1 MKKIFI
7 VFLINLIV
15 YFTGVANSNDLS
27 LSNLEGVKEL
37 NKIDTSDLVGGKSL
51 EEIDKDIK
59 KKTDEIKKKLG
70 KSTNQKKVSDDLN
83 GKKIFCQIDK
93 TPSKTGIVGAVNSEE
108 AYFSFEFKSFSRVK
122 IIHLNPYGGGE
133 YFGDKSYFEDTLKYK
148 TDANSIKIK
157 DFNDFNLSI
166 GRKNLKLFT
175 FPEYVC
181 DLASSDLDL
190 ESKMENLYEDLLKKA
205 KKDNKI

>member
-1 MKKIFI
+1 MGTTLL
-7 VFLINLIV
+7 LII
-15 YFTGVANSNDLS
+15 NSFVSFSGIAISDDLS

-37 NKIDTSDLVGGKSL
+37 KIDTSDLVGGETK
-51 EEIDKDIK
+51 EE
-59 KKTDEIKKKLG
+59 
-70 KSTNQKKVSDDLN
+70 STNQKKISDDLN

-93 TPSKTGIVGAVNSEE
+93 TPSKTGIVGAVNSGE

-122 IIHLNPYGGGE
+122 IIHLNPHSGGE
-133 YFGDKSYFEDTLKYK
+133 YFGSESYFKDTLKYK

-157 DFNDFNLSI
+157 DFNDFDLSI

-175 FPEYVC
+175 FPEYACEIV
-181 DLASSDLDL
+181 SSNQNL
-190 ESKMENLYEDLLKKA
+190 ENKMEDLYESMLKKA